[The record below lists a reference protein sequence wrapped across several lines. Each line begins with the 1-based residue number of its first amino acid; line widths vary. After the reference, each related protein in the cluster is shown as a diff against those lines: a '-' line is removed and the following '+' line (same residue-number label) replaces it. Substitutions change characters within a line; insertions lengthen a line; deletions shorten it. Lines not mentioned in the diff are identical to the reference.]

1 MGGTMRLFNTAANFR
16 AMREICGVT
25 QQQVAD
31 AMDVRVLTVKRWEKS
46 EAAVPE
52 DALEW
57 MRSAAVEHTDG
68 VRTEVGEV
76 MASAEPG
83 ESVCLEYY
91 RTQEQC
97 DMAAALTGS
106 DAGPYQFVN
115 AVRRSAAERL
125 VDMGYL
131 VSFAYPDE
139 ERVEVRRR

>member
-1 MGGTMRLFNTAANFR
+1 MGGTMQLFNTAANFR

-31 AMDVRVLTVKRWEKS
+31 ALGVRVLAVKRWEKG
-46 EAAVPE
+46 ERPIPD

-68 VRTEVGEV
+68 VRTEAGEV
-76 MASAEPG
+76 MANAEPG
-83 ESVCLEYY
+83 EAVCLEYY

-97 DMAAALTGS
+97 DMAAELAGTE
-106 DAGPYQFVN
+106 AGPYQFVN

-139 ERVEVRRR
+139 ERTEIRR